1 MLVKENATIPF
12 ELLITDF
19 TGVVRTDITSVSV
32 RVFKRVAGSEV
43 DSLASTAMT
52 SAGSGKWYYSLASS
66 IVAGEYII
74 EYTVTDN
81 ASVVYKI
88 QDPLTVGYLQSDIQF
103 LLDVE
108 GGKWQIVAN
117 QMIFYKQD
125 GITEV
130 MRFNL
135 FDASGNPT
143 MDAVS
148 KRVRV

>member
-12 ELLITDF
+12 ELLISDF

-32 RVFKRVAGSEV
+32 RVFKRVSGSEV
-43 DSLASTAMT
+43 DSLSSTAMT
-52 SAGSGKWYYSLASS
+52 NAGSGKWYYSWSS
-66 IVAGEYII
+66 TIVVGEYIV
-74 EYTVTDN
+74 EHTVTDN

-88 QDPLTVGYLQSDIQF
+88 YENLTVGYLQSDVQF

-135 FDASGNPT
+135 FDSSGNPT
-143 MDAVS
+143 MDAVA